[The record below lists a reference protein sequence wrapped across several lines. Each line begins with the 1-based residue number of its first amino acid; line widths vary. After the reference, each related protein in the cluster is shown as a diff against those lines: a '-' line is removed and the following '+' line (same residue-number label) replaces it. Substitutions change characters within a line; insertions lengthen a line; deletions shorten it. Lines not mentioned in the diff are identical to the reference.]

1 MNALHI
7 KNTVL
12 AVLAATG
19 SAVAQALGGW
29 DVALKV
35 LICFMALDYVTGW
48 LVAAVWHKSAKSK
61 TGALDSKASYKG
73 LVKKGVMLALV
84 WMAALLDQAT
94 GSDFARDAVCM
105 FFIANE
111 GLSILENTA
120 VMGVPY
126 PAFIK
131 NMLDAI
137 HQASD
142 QGERKHGG
150 SHMSTRAGT
159 VPLSDLQFLKIYFN
173 RKRLRST
180 TANLKK
186 MLAETGGD
194 AICNGSI
201 FLRNQQSACHLKAD
215 GKVYKAPDYRAWA
228 ISWNTPADF
237 GVKTV
242 PNGDAN
248 YMECVH
254 LIIGG
259 KKINPVTC
267 GADMRYRAPR
277 TAIGTKN
284 GRFAYYVSKDRR
296 TPEQLRD
303 LLAASGWDNAIMMDG
318 GGSTCFM
325 DSEGKGFTG
334 DGRVIPF
341 FLVWKKKS
349 GDACEPEGEKP
360 MVEINAYSKAKD
372 GDKKLSTN
380 FKVKEFACKDGSDA
394 VLVAPRLVMVL
405 QSLRSHFC
413 AAVTINSA
421 YRTPQYNAKEGG
433 VTDSQ
438 HCYGTAADIVVRGKT
453 PAQVAAYARQLMPDW
468 GGVGVYAKKGFTHI
482 DVREAKA
489 DWNG

>member
-1 MNALHI
+1 
-7 KNTVL
+7 
-12 AVLAATG
+12 
-19 SAVAQALGGW
+19 
-29 DVALKV
+29 
-35 LICFMALDYVTGW
+35 
-48 LVAAVWHKSAKSK
+48 
-61 TGALDSKASYKG
+61 
-73 LVKKGVMLALV
+73 
-84 WMAALLDQAT
+84 
-94 GSDFARDAVCM
+94 
-105 FFIANE
+105 
-111 GLSILENTA
+111 
-120 VMGVPY
+120 
-126 PAFIK
+126 
-131 NMLDAI
+131 
-137 HQASD
+137 
-142 QGERKHGG
+142 
-150 SHMSTRAGT
+150 MSTRAGT

-186 MLAETGGD
+186 MLAEAGGD

-201 FLRNQQSACHLKAD
+201 FLRNQTPACHLKAD
-215 GKVYKAPDYRAWA
+215 GKVYKAPNYRAWA
-228 ISWNTPADF
+228 ISWDTPADF

-242 PNGDAN
+242 PNGDRN

-259 KKINPVTC
+259 KKISPVTC

-284 GRFAYYVSKDRR
+284 GRFA
-296 TPEQLRD
+296 
-303 LLAASGWDNAIMMDG
+303 
-318 GGSTCFM
+318 CFM
-325 DSEGKGFTG
+325 DSTGKGFTG

-349 GDACEPEGEKP
+349 GDAYEPEGEKP

-380 FKVKEFACKDGSDA
+380 FKVKEFASKDGSDA

-413 AAVTINSA
+413 AAVTINSG
-421 YRTPQYNAKEGG
+421 YRTPQYNAKVGG

-468 GGVGVYAKKGFTHI
+468 GGVGTYSKKGFTHI
-482 DVREAKA
+482 DVREVKA
-489 DWNG
+489 DWDG

>member
-1 MNALHI
+1 
-7 KNTVL
+7 
-12 AVLAATG
+12 
-19 SAVAQALGGW
+19 
-29 DVALKV
+29 
-35 LICFMALDYVTGW
+35 
-48 LVAAVWHKSAKSK
+48 
-61 TGALDSKASYKG
+61 
-73 LVKKGVMLALV
+73 
-84 WMAALLDQAT
+84 
-94 GSDFARDAVCM
+94 
-105 FFIANE
+105 
-111 GLSILENTA
+111 
-120 VMGVPY
+120 
-126 PAFIK
+126 
-131 NMLDAI
+131 
-137 HQASD
+137 
-142 QGERKHGG
+142 
-150 SHMSTRAGT
+150 MSTRAGT

-173 RKRLRST
+173 KRRLRST

-186 MLAETGGD
+186 MLAEAGGD

-201 FLRNQQSACHLKAD
+201 FLRNQTPACHLKAD
-215 GKVYKAPDYRAWA
+215 GKVYKAPNYRAWA

-242 PNGDAN
+242 PNGDRN

-259 KKINPVTC
+259 KKISPIHC
-267 GADMRYRAPR
+267 GADMKYRAPR
-277 TAIGTKN
+277 TAIGTKD

-303 LLAASGWDNAIMMDG
+303 LLASYGWDDVIMMDG

-325 DSEGKGFTG
+325 DKDGKGFTG

-341 FLVWKKKS
+341 FLVWKYKS
-349 GDACEPEGEKP
+349 GDAFEPKGEKP

-405 QSLRSHFC
+405 QSIRSRFG
-413 AAVTINSA
+413 AAVTINSG
-421 YRTPQYNAKEGG
+421 YRTPQYNAKIGG
-433 VTDSQ
+433 ASHSQ

-468 GGVGVYAKKGFTHI
+468 GGVGVYNQKGFTHI
-482 DVREAKA
+482 DVREVKA

>member
-1 MNALHI
+1 
-7 KNTVL
+7 
-12 AVLAATG
+12 
-19 SAVAQALGGW
+19 
-29 DVALKV
+29 
-35 LICFMALDYVTGW
+35 
-48 LVAAVWHKSAKSK
+48 
-61 TGALDSKASYKG
+61 
-73 LVKKGVMLALV
+73 
-84 WMAALLDQAT
+84 
-94 GSDFARDAVCM
+94 
-105 FFIANE
+105 
-111 GLSILENTA
+111 
-120 VMGVPY
+120 
-126 PAFIK
+126 
-131 NMLDAI
+131 
-137 HQASD
+137 
-142 QGERKHGG
+142 
-150 SHMSTRAGT
+150 MSTRAGT

-186 MLAETGGD
+186 MLAEAGGD

-201 FLRNQQSACHLKAD
+201 FLRNQTPACHLKAE
-215 GKVYKAPDYRAWA
+215 GKVYKAPNYRAWA
-228 ISWNTPADF
+228 ISWDTPADF

-242 PNGDAN
+242 PNGDRN

-267 GADMRYRAPR
+267 GSDMKYRAPR

-296 TPEQLRD
+296 TPELLRD

-325 DSEGKGFTG
+325 DKDGKGFTG
-334 DGRVIPF
+334 DGRIIPF

-349 GDACEPEGEKP
+349 GDAYEPEGEKP

-372 GDKKLSTN
+372 GNKKLSKN

-405 QSLRSHFC
+405 E
-413 AAVTINSA
+413 TIRARFGVPVVIHSA
-421 YRTPQYNAKEGG
+421 YRTPQYNEQVDG
-433 VTDSQ
+433 VAHSQ
-438 HCYGTAADIVVRGKT
+438 HCYGTAADISVKGKT
-453 PAQVAAYARQLMPDW
+453 PAAVAAYARELMPDW
-468 GGVGVYAKKGFTHI
+468 GGVGIYDTFTHI

>member
-1 MNALHI
+1 M
-7 KNTVL
+7 
-12 AVLAATG
+12 
-19 SAVAQALGGW
+19 
-29 DVALKV
+29 
-35 LICFMALDYVTGW
+35 
-48 LVAAVWHKSAKSK
+48 
-61 TGALDSKASYKG
+61 
-73 LVKKGVMLALV
+73 
-84 WMAALLDQAT
+84 
-94 GSDFARDAVCM
+94 
-105 FFIANE
+105 
-111 GLSILENTA
+111 
-120 VMGVPY
+120 
-126 PAFIK
+126 
-131 NMLDAI
+131 
-137 HQASD
+137 
-142 QGERKHGG
+142 
-150 SHMSTRAGT
+150 TRAGT
-159 VPLSDLQFLKIYFN
+159 VPLQDLQWVRIYFN

-180 TANLKK
+180 KANLKK

-201 FLRNQQSACHLKAD
+201 FLRNQQPACHLKAD

-228 ISWNTPADF
+228 ISWNTPEDF

-254 LIIGG
+254 LIVGG
-259 KKINPVTC
+259 KKISPVTC

-277 TAIGTKN
+277 TAIGTKD

-296 TPEQLRD
+296 SPEQLRD
-303 LLAASGWDNAIMMDG
+303 LLVSSGWDNAIMMDG

-325 DSEGKGFTG
+325 DKDGNGFTG

-341 FLVWKKKS
+341 FLVWKLKS
-349 GDACEPEGEKP
+349 GDAFEPEGEKP

-372 GDKKLSTN
+372 GGKKLSTN
-380 FKVKEFACKDGSDA
+380 FAVKEFACKDGSDA

-413 AAVTINSA
+413 AAVTINSG
-421 YRTPQYNAKEGG
+421 YRTPQYNARVGG

-438 HCYGTAADIVVRGKT
+438 HCYGTAADSVVRGKT

-468 GGVGVYAKKGFTHI
+468 GGVGVYDSFCHI

-489 DWNG
+489 DWKG

>member
-1 MNALHI
+1 M
-7 KNTVL
+7 
-12 AVLAATG
+12 
-19 SAVAQALGGW
+19 
-29 DVALKV
+29 
-35 LICFMALDYVTGW
+35 
-48 LVAAVWHKSAKSK
+48 
-61 TGALDSKASYKG
+61 
-73 LVKKGVMLALV
+73 
-84 WMAALLDQAT
+84 
-94 GSDFARDAVCM
+94 
-105 FFIANE
+105 
-111 GLSILENTA
+111 
-120 VMGVPY
+120 
-126 PAFIK
+126 
-131 NMLDAI
+131 
-137 HQASD
+137 
-142 QGERKHGG
+142 
-150 SHMSTRAGT
+150 TRAGT
-159 VPLSDLQFLKIYFN
+159 IPLQDLQWLRIYFN

-194 AICNGSI
+194 AICNVSI
-201 FLRNQQSACHLKAD
+201 FLRNQQPACHLKAD

-259 KKINPVTC
+259 KKISPVTC

-296 TPEQLRD
+296 SPEQLRD
-303 LLAASGWDNAIMMDG
+303 LLVSSGWDNAIMMDG

-325 DSEGKGFTG
+325 DKDGNGFTG

-341 FLVWKKKS
+341 FLVWKLKS
-349 GDACEPEGEKP
+349 GDAFEPEGEKP

-372 GDKKLSTN
+372 GGKKLSTN
-380 FKVKEFACKDGSDA
+380 FAVREFACKDGSDA

-413 AAVTINSA
+413 AAVTINSG
-421 YRTPQYNAKEGG
+421 YRTPQYNAKVGG

-468 GGVGVYAKKGFTHI
+468 GGVGIYTKEGFTHI
-482 DVREAKA
+482 DVRESKA
-489 DWNG
+489 DWTG

>member
-1 MNALHI
+1 M
-7 KNTVL
+7 
-12 AVLAATG
+12 
-19 SAVAQALGGW
+19 
-29 DVALKV
+29 
-35 LICFMALDYVTGW
+35 
-48 LVAAVWHKSAKSK
+48 
-61 TGALDSKASYKG
+61 
-73 LVKKGVMLALV
+73 
-84 WMAALLDQAT
+84 
-94 GSDFARDAVCM
+94 
-105 FFIANE
+105 
-111 GLSILENTA
+111 
-120 VMGVPY
+120 
-126 PAFIK
+126 
-131 NMLDAI
+131 
-137 HQASD
+137 
-142 QGERKHGG
+142 
-150 SHMSTRAGT
+150 TRAGT
-159 VPLSDLQFLKIYFN
+159 VPLQDLQWVRIYFN

-180 TANLKK
+180 KANLKK

-201 FLRNQQSACHLKAD
+201 FLRNQQPACHLKAD

-228 ISWNTPADF
+228 ISWNTPEDF

-254 LIIGG
+254 LIVGG
-259 KKINPVTC
+259 KKISSVTC

-277 TAIGTKN
+277 TAIGTKD

-296 TPEQLRD
+296 SPEQLRD
-303 LLAASGWDNAIMMDG
+303 LLVSSGWDNAIMMDG

-325 DSEGKGFTG
+325 DKDGNGFTG

-341 FLVWKKKS
+341 FLVWKLKS
-349 GDACEPEGEKP
+349 GDAFEPEGEKP

-380 FKVKEFACKDGSDA
+380 FKVKEFASKDGSDA

-413 AAVTINSA
+413 AAVTINSG
-421 YRTPQYNAKEGG
+421 YRTPQYNAKVGG

-468 GGVGVYAKKGFTHI
+468 GGVGVYDSFCHI
-482 DVREAKA
+482 DVREARA
-489 DWNG
+489 DWKG

>member
-1 MNALHI
+1 M
-7 KNTVL
+7 
-12 AVLAATG
+12 
-19 SAVAQALGGW
+19 
-29 DVALKV
+29 
-35 LICFMALDYVTGW
+35 
-48 LVAAVWHKSAKSK
+48 
-61 TGALDSKASYKG
+61 
-73 LVKKGVMLALV
+73 
-84 WMAALLDQAT
+84 
-94 GSDFARDAVCM
+94 
-105 FFIANE
+105 
-111 GLSILENTA
+111 
-120 VMGVPY
+120 
-126 PAFIK
+126 
-131 NMLDAI
+131 
-137 HQASD
+137 
-142 QGERKHGG
+142 
-150 SHMSTRAGT
+150 TRAGT
-159 VPLSDLQFLKIYFN
+159 VPLQDLQWVRIYFN

-180 TANLKK
+180 KTNLKK

-201 FLRNQQSACHLKAD
+201 FLRNQQPACHLKAD

-228 ISWNTPADF
+228 ISWNTPEDF

-254 LIIGG
+254 LIVGG
-259 KKINPVTC
+259 KKISPVTC

-303 LLAASGWDNAIMMDG
+303 LLASSGWDNAIMMDG

-325 DSEGKGFTG
+325 DKDGNGFTG
-334 DGRVIPF
+334 DGRIIPF
-341 FLVWKKKS
+341 FLVWKLKS
-349 GDACEPEGEKP
+349 GDACEPKGEKP

-453 PAQVAAYARQLMPDW
+453 PAAVAAYARELMPDW
-468 GGVGVYAKKGFTHI
+468 GGVGVYSQKGFTHI
-482 DVREAKA
+482 DVREVKS